1 MPWMMPQM
9 PPELLKVLGNGAT
22 PTGNVPPV
30 AAPGVA
36 PAPAYGPPKPPAPA
50 PPIQMGPGGVN
61 LAPKDPN
68 PPPFVNQGNGSM
80 ALPQDVMRS
89 SLGPTQ
95 QKPASSDD
103 PGITGQLPT
112 PPDITQSPVA
122 GAYKRYSDL
131 AAQRESIQP
140 PNRAD
145 FKPTWKDRL
154 LGGTVALLSGNAKAG
169 ADLTTRKFRNASSD
183 FNDKTGNLDKQL
195 EIERGGLA
203 AAKDVGELPQRD
215 FENKIHVTREGRERA
230 TGEARIGEEK
240 ARAARLQD
248 QIDNPPHREP
258 KNADEALSAAS
269 AETDPQEKARLIKLA
284 SDLHTQEIDRVKSA
298 RPPREEKTA
307 SKTASVGIENK
318 KAQALSAAKRQY
330 DKETENAGNDPDLRK
345 QADDNFKQAQQ
356 DAQDAYEAEIAAN
369 GGTPS
374 HQDTSTWRGATPPP
388 AAKPGQTAAQPAAAK
403 PASGKATPKV
413 GDVRTVKGGKKVRI
427 TKVFGDGT
435 FNADPAN

>member
-215 FENKIHVTREGRERA
+215 FENKLQVTREGREQKTA
-230 TGEARIGEEK
+230 QA
-240 ARAARLQD
+240 
-248 QIDNPPHREP
+248 
-258 KNADEALSAAS
+258 NADYKGDLADIKQSIADNNLDMAQKKLNEASQKNENDFNYHKQLLDLRK
-269 AETDPQEKARLIKLA
+269 ELLDQREKGAG
-284 SDLHTQEIDRVKSA
+284 
-298 RPPREEKTA
+298 
-307 SKTASVGIENK
+307 SKTTSVGIENK
-318 KAQALSAAKRQY
+318 KAQALSKAKSQY

-369 GGTPS
+369 GETPT
-374 HQDTSTWRGATPPP
+374 HQDTSTWRGTTPP
-388 AAKPGQTAAQPAAAK
+388 AAKPGQAK
-403 PASGKATPKV
+403 AGPSATVTDTVKTKATPKV
-413 GDVRTVKGGKKVRI
+413 GDVRSIKGGKKVRI
-427 TKVFGDGT
+427 TKLFPDGT
-435 FNADPAN
+435 FNADPAD